1 MQGETESR
9 GGNRQDALDCAGDVE
24 DVDGI
29 TLRWDPEDKE
39 SDPSGEFPFGC

>member
-1 MQGETESR
+1 MYVERAFFFWVSWP
-9 GGNRQDALDCAGDVE
+9 AGDVE